1 MKAKKLL
8 VSRTD
13 SIGDVILTLPIIG
26 YLKQHYPN
34 LTIGFLGRSYTAPI
48 IKLATGISS
57 FHNWDEVAQSDSKAQ
72 ADFLASLG
80 FDTILHVFPR
90 PEIAKAAKAAN
101 IKTRVGTTGRLY
113 HWHTCNKLVKFSR
126 KRSGLHES
134 QLNFK
139 LLQGLGIKHIPEKHQ
154 MANFYD
160 LEYPQISSQWKG
172 LLKNKK
178 FNLVIHPKSKGSAVE
193 WPEKKYLELIS
204 RLPEN
209 LFEIFITG
217 TAEEGDLVSH
227 LSTLKLNHVHPLFGK
242 MSLQELINFLGEA
255 NGVLAASTGP
265 LHIAAALGTHA
276 MGLYA
281 PQKPIH
287 PGRWAPIGFDTKVF
301 VHNGNQTN
309 PINAIQAISVDE
321 VVDHLMEMATTRS
334 YGN

>member
-1 MKAKKLL
+1 MNVKKLL

-26 YLKQHYPN
+26 YLKQQHPN
-34 LTIGFLGRSYTAPI
+34 LEIGFLGKSYTQPI
-48 IKLATGISS
+48 IKLATGVSN
-57 FHNWDEVAQSDSKAQ
+57 FHNWDEVVTEDTTTQ
-72 ADFLASLG
+72 AEFLKGLG
-80 FDTILHVFPR
+80 YDTILHVFPR

-101 IKTRVGTTGRLY
+101 IKTRIGTTGRLY
-113 HWHTCNKLVKFSR
+113 HWHTCNKLVRFSR

-139 LLQGLGIKHIPEKHQ
+139 LLKGLNIQYIPEKREV
-154 MANFYD
+154 ANLYD
-160 LEYPQISSQWKG
+160 LELPQISQPWKSY
-172 LLKNKK
+172 LKPNK
-178 FNLVIHPKSKGSAVE
+178 FNLVLHPKSKGSAVE

-227 LSTLKLNHVHPLFGK
+227 LSTLKINNVHPLFGK
-242 MSLQELINFLGEA
+242 MSLQELCGFLAEV

-287 PGRWAPIGFDTKVF
+287 PGRWAPIGFDIKVF
-301 VHNGNQTN
+301 VHEGNQSN

-321 VVDHLMEMATTRS
+321 VVDHLMEMATT
-334 YGN
+334 